1 MTLSIKMEDVIKF
14 VLIFMEATAVTV
26 KMVIIYSQIK
36 WTARVRKK
44 SESTNDNPLE
54 TKSSF
59 YVMK

>member
-1 MTLSIKMEDVIKF
+1 MEDVIKF

-44 SESTNDNPLE
+44 SESTSDNTLE
-54 TKSSF
+54 TKAHF
-59 YVMK
+59 IL